1 MELREEINKL
11 KKAYK
16 KAPEEEKEGIDQLQ
30 QEKLK
35 KLRLKKR
42 AESIKQNRKKL
53 SRNCTE
59 FLSQPYDFARNIVAP
74 KPTGE
79 MKSSKDEVEK
89 QLHNAHSDQSKN
101 EERKI
106 ADDLHE
112 CKEPLVELNNNPPS
126 GDEFLEHLRKQ
137 DQNLSLV

>member
-1 MELREEINKL
+1 M
-11 KKAYK
+11 
-16 KAPEEEKEGIDQLQ
+16 
-30 QEKLK
+30 
-35 KLRLKKR
+35 KKR

-112 CKEPLVELNNNPPS
+112 YKEPLVELNNIPPS
-126 GDEFLEHLRKQ
+126 GGEFHKRLRKTRSKSTPGP
-137 DQNLSLV
+137 NGVPYLVYK